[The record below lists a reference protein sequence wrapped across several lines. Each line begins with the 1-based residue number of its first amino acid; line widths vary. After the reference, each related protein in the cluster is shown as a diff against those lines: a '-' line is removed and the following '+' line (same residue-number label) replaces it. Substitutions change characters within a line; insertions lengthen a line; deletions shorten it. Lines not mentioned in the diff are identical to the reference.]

1 MMVRRLV
8 HLRHDEWGRPRCSIC
23 RAGRAGELDLLRIEK
38 LLADRAKLKAVAAK
52 FGLKHDALRRHWE
65 AVSTDRKN
73 YLRMGRQLSQ
83 DALAAATAEEKV
95 STIDHL
101 RIVRAG
107 LHKLFQHAVEVNDHN
122 GGASLAAALDKNIMN
137 GAKLSGEWQPGPSSV
152 QNNLTVYNVPGAAE
166 MILGIAK
173 ALAPFPEARRA
184 VQEFLRSHRAAQ
196 GSPPMIEMAHAA
208 D

>member
-1 MMVRRLV
+1 MVRRPV
-8 HLRHDEWGRPRCSIC
+8 HLRHDEWDRPRCSIC
-23 RAGRAGELDLLRIEK
+23 RAGRAGEIDLLRIEK

-65 AVSTDRKN
+65 GTGTNRKN
-73 YLRMGRQLSQ
+73 YLRVGRQLSQ

-107 LHKLFQHAVEVNDHN
+107 LHKLFQHAVEVNDHG
-122 GGASLAAALDKNIMN
+122 GGASLAAALDRNIMH
-137 GAKLSGEWQPGPSSV
+137 GAQLAGEWQPSPSV
-152 QNNLTVYNVPGAAE
+152 QNNVAIFNIP
-166 MILGIAK
+166 GIASTLAGIAR

-184 VQEFLRSHRAAQ
+184 VVEFLRSKNGAAAL
-196 GSPPMIEMAHAA
+196 PAPEVVDAA
-208 D
+208 AE

>member
-1 MMVRRLV
+1 MVGRLV

-23 RAGRAGELDLLRIEK
+23 RAGRAGEIDLLRIEK
-38 LLADRAKLKAVAAK
+38 LLADRVKLKSVAAK
-52 FGLKHDALRRHWE
+52 FGLKHDALRRHW
-65 AVSTDRKN
+65 VGIGTDRKN
-73 YLRMGRQLSQ
+73 YLRVGRQLSE

-107 LHKLFQHAVEVNDHN
+107 LHKLLQHAVEVNDHN
-122 GGASLAAALDKNIMN
+122 GGAYLAAALDKNIMN

-152 QNNLTVYNVPGAAE
+152 QTNLTVYNVPGAAE

-173 ALAPFPEARRA
+173 ALTPFPEARRA
-184 VQEFLRSHRAAQ
+184 VQEFLRSHREAQ
-196 GSPPMIEMAHAA
+196 GSPRMIEVANAA

>member
-1 MMVRRLV
+1 MVRRLV

-23 RAGRAGELDLLRIEK
+23 RAGRAGEIDLLRIEK

-65 AVSTDRKN
+65 GIGTDRKN
-73 YLRMGRQLSQ
+73 YLRVGRHLSQ

-107 LHKLFQHAVEVNDHN
+107 LHKLFQHAVEVNDHG
-122 GGASLAAALDKNIMN
+122 GGASLAAALDRNIMH
-137 GAKLSGEWQPGPSSV
+137 GAQLVGEWQPSPSV
-152 QNNLTVYNVPGAAE
+152 QNNVAIFNIPVVASTMA
-166 MILGIAK
+166 GIAR

-184 VQEFLRSHRAAQ
+184 VVESLKSKNGATALPAPEVVDAAA
-196 GSPPMIEMAHAA
+196 E
-208 D
+208 

>member
-1 MMVRRLV
+1 MERRLV

-23 RAGRAGELDLLRIEK
+23 RAGRAGEIDLLRIEK

-65 AVSTDRKN
+65 GIGTDRKN
-73 YLRMGRQLSQ
+73 YLRVGRQLSQ

-107 LHKLFQHAVEVNDHN
+107 LHKLFQHAVEVNDHG
-122 GGASLAAALDKNIMN
+122 GGASLAAALDRNIMH
-137 GAKLSGEWQPGPSSV
+137 GAQLVGEWQPSPSV
-152 QNNLTVYNVPGAAE
+152 QNNVAILNIPGVASTMA
-166 MILGIAK
+166 GIAR

-184 VQEFLRSHRAAQ
+184 VVEFLKSKNGATALPAPEVVDAA
-196 GSPPMIEMAHAA
+196 AV
-208 D
+208 

>member
-1 MMVRRLV
+1 MVRRLV

-23 RAGRAGELDLLRIEK
+23 TAGRAGKIDLLRIEK

-65 AVSTDRKN
+65 GVGTDRRN
-73 YLRMGRQLSQ
+73 YLRVGRQLSQ

-107 LHKLFQHAVEVNDHN
+107 LHKLFQHAVEVNDHG
-122 GGASLAAALDKNIMN
+122 GGASLAAALDRNIMH
-137 GAKLSGEWQPGPSSV
+137 GAQLAGEWQPSPSV
-152 QNNLTVYNVPGAAE
+152 QNNVAIFNIPGVASTMA
-166 MILGIAK
+166 GIAR

-184 VQEFLRSHRAAQ
+184 VVEFLKSKNDATALPAPEVVDAAA
-196 GSPPMIEMAHAA
+196 E
-208 D
+208 

>member
-1 MMVRRLV
+1 MVRRLV

-23 RAGRAGELDLLRIEK
+23 SAGRAGEIDLLRIEK

-65 AVSTDRKN
+65 GTGTDRKN
-73 YLRMGRQLSQ
+73 YLRVGRQLSQ

-107 LHKLFQHAVEVNDHN
+107 LQLFQHAVEVNDH
-122 GGASLAAALDKNIMN
+122 GRGASLAAALI
-137 GAKLSGEWQPGPSSV
+137 ATSCTVRSWRRVAAQPSV
-152 QNNLTVYNVPGAAE
+152 QNNVAIFNIPGVASTMA
-166 MILGIAK
+166 GIAR

-184 VQEFLRSHRAAQ
+184 VVEF
-196 GSPPMIEMAHAA
+196 
-208 D
+208 